1 MLVKDAM
8 TTPAIVCPAETP
20 LREVVALFR
29 KHHIGG
35 LPVMEGRELVGMV
48 TESDLISLLESERI
62 SDDLWLPSPFEVIEI
77 PIREY
82 INWEKTKHALR
93 NIGDMPAKKIM
104 THRVI
109 TATEEMDVEA
119 AAALMLK
126 EGISRLPVLRG
137 KTIVG
142 IVTRADIINAIGSS
156 YTKEEQGGV
165 NQ

>member
-1 MLVKDAM
+1 MYVKDAM
-8 TTPAIVCPAETP
+8 TKEAIVCTADTP

-35 LPVMEGRELVGMV
+35 LPVMEGRELIGMI

-62 SDDLWLPSPFEVIEI
+62 SDDLWLPSPFEIIEI

-93 NIGDMPAKKIM
+93 NIGDLPAKKIM
-104 THRVI
+104 THRVV
-109 TATEEMDVEA
+109 TASEETDVEA

-142 IVTRADIINAIGSS
+142 IITRADIINAIGSS
-156 YTKEEQGGV
+156 YSGKDGADA
-165 NQ
+165 

>member
-1 MLVKDAM
+1 MLVADAM
-8 TTPAIVCPAETP
+8 TRNAITCSAETP
-20 LREVVALFR
+20 LRDVVSLFR

-35 LPVMEGRELVGMV
+35 VPVMEGRELVGMI

-77 PIREY
+77 PIREM

-93 NIGDMPAKKIM
+93 NIGDMPARKIM

-109 TATEEMDVEA
+109 TATEEMEVEA

-137 KTIVG
+137 KSIVG

-156 YTKEEQGGV
+156 YAENIEEGD
-165 NQ
+165 

>member
-1 MLVKDAM
+1 MLVQDAM
-8 TTPAIVCPAETP
+8 TKEAIVCSAETP
-20 LREVVALFR
+20 LRDVVSLFR

-35 LPVMEGRELVGMV
+35 LPVMEGRELVGMI
-48 TESDLISLLESERI
+48 TESDLIALLESEGR
-62 SDDLWLPSPFEVIEI
+62 SDDLWLPSPFEIIEI

-137 KTIVG
+137 KTIIG
-142 IVTRADIINAIGSS
+142 IITRADIINAIGTT
-156 YTKEEQGGV
+156 YTEKNGGE
-165 NQ
+165 

>member
-1 MLVKDAM
+1 MLVQDAM
-8 TTPAIVCPAETP
+8 TKEVITCSAETP
-20 LREVVALFR
+20 LRDVVALFR

-35 LPVMEGRELVGMV
+35 LPVMEGRELVGMI
-48 TESDLISLLESERI
+48 TESDLISLLESERR

-93 NIGDMPAKKIM
+93 NIGDIPVKKIM

-109 TATEEMDVEA
+109 TATGEMDVEA

-142 IVTRADIINAIGSS
+142 IITRADIINAIGSLC
-156 YTKEEQGGV
+156 TEKIGADQ
-165 NQ
+165 

>member
-1 MLVKDAM
+1 MLVKEAM
-8 TTPAIVCPAETP
+8 TKTPVTCRTDTP

-35 LPVMEGRELVGMV
+35 LPVLDGTELVGMV
-48 TESDLISLLESERI
+48 TESDLISLLETERT

-82 INWEKTKHALR
+82 INWEKTRHSLQ

-104 THRVI
+104 TRRII
-109 TATEEMDVEA
+109 TAAENMDVEA
-119 AAALMLK
+119 AASLMLR

-137 KTIVG
+137 KIIVG
-142 IVTRADIINAIGSS
+142 IITRADIINAIGSS
-156 YTKEEQGGV
+156 YTQNTGTD
-165 NQ
+165 QQ

>member
-1 MLVKDAM
+1 MLVTNAM
-8 TTPAIVCPAETP
+8 TKEVITCSAETP
-20 LREVVALFR
+20 LRDVVALFR

-93 NIGDMPAKKIM
+93 NIGDLPAKKIM
-104 THRVI
+104 THRVV
-109 TATEEMDVEA
+109 TATGEMDIEA

-137 KTIVG
+137 KTIIG

-156 YTKEEQGGV
+156 YREKNEAGA
-165 NQ
+165 

>member
-1 MLVKDAM
+1 MLVSAAM
-8 TTPAIVCPAETP
+8 TKDVIVCSSETP
-20 LREVVALFR
+20 LRDVVALFR

-93 NIGDMPAKKIM
+93 NIGDLPAKKIM

-109 TATEEMDVEA
+109 TATGDMDVEA
-119 AAALMLK
+119 AAALMLR

-142 IVTRADIINAIGSS
+142 IVTRADIINAIGST
-156 YTKEEQGGV
+156 YTEKNEAGE
-165 NQ
+165 

>member
-8 TTPAIVCPAETP
+8 TKDAITCSAETP

-35 LPVMEGRELVGMV
+35 VPVMEGRELVGMV

-62 SDDLWLPSPFEVIEI
+62 SDDLWLPSPFEIIEI

-104 THRVI
+104 THHVI
-109 TATEEMDVEA
+109 TATEDMDVEA
-119 AAALMLK
+119 AASLMIR

-142 IVTRADIINAIGSS
+142 IVTRADIINAIGSTYS
-156 YTKEEQGGV
+156 GNNETGAT
-165 NQ
+165 

>member
-1 MLVKDAM
+1 MLVEDAM
-8 TTPAIVCPAETP
+8 TKDPVVCSTETP

-35 LPVMEGRELVGMV
+35 LPVLEGTDLVGIV
-48 TESDLISLLESERI
+48 SESDLISLLETERI
-62 SDDLWLPSPFEVIEI
+62 SDDLWLPSPFEVIEV

-82 INWEKTKHALR
+82 INWEKTKHALT
-93 NIGDMPAKKIM
+93 NIGDMPVKKVM

-109 TATEEMDVEA
+109 TATGDMDVEA

-126 EGISRLPVLRG
+126 EGISRLPVIKG
-137 KTIVG
+137 KKIVG
-142 IVTRADIINAIGSS
+142 IITRADIINAIGSS
-156 YTKEEQGGV
+156 YTASEGAE

>member
-1 MLVKDAM
+1 MTKD
-8 TTPAIVCPAETP
+8 PVVCTAETS
-20 LREVVALFR
+20 LRDVVGLLR

-35 LPVMEGRELVGMV
+35 LPVMEGTELVGII

-62 SDDLWLPSPFEVIEI
+62 SDDLWLPSPFEIIEI

-93 NIGDMPAKKIM
+93 NIGDMPAKKVM

-109 TATEEMDVEA
+109 TAIEEMDIEA

-126 EGISRLPVLRG
+126 EGIARLPIIRG
-137 KTIVG
+137 KKLVG
-142 IVTRADIINAIGSS
+142 IVTRADIINAVGSS
-156 YTKEEQGGV
+156 RSLKEGADT
-165 NQ
+165 

>member
-1 MLVKDAM
+1 MLVSDAM
-8 TTPAIVCPAETP
+8 TKEPIVCSADTT
-20 LREVVALFR
+20 LRDVVALFR

-48 TESDLISLLESERI
+48 TESDLISLLESERR

-93 NIGDMPAKKIM
+93 NIGEMPAKKIM
-104 THRVI
+104 THRVL

-119 AAALMLK
+119 AATLMLK

-142 IVTRADIINAIGSS
+142 IITRADIINAIGTT
-156 YTKEEQGGV
+156 YAEKNEA
-165 NQ
+165 

>member
-1 MLVKDAM
+1 MLVADAM
-8 TTPAIVCPAETP
+8 TMPAITCPAEMP
-20 LREVVALFR
+20 LRDVVALFR

-48 TESDLISLLESERI
+48 TESDLISLLESERR
-62 SDDLWLPSPFEVIEI
+62 SDDLWLPSPFEIIEI

-82 INWEKTKHALR
+82 INWEKTKHALS

-104 THRVI
+104 THRVV

-119 AAALMLK
+119 AAALMIR
-126 EGISRLPVLRG
+126 EGISRLPVMRG

-156 YTKEEQGGV
+156 YQGTEGAE
-165 NQ
+165 

>member
-1 MLVKDAM
+1 MLVQDAM
-8 TTPAIVCPAETP
+8 TKEVITCSAETP
-20 LREVVALFR
+20 LRDVVALFR

-35 LPVMEGRELVGMV
+35 LPVMEGRELVGMI
-48 TESDLISLLESERI
+48 TESDLISLLESERR

-93 NIGDMPAKKIM
+93 NIGDIPVKKIM

-109 TATEEMDVEA
+109 TATGEMDVEA

-142 IVTRADIINAIGSS
+142 IITRADIINAIGSL
-156 YTKEEQGGV
+156 YTEKIGADQ
-165 NQ
+165 

>member
-8 TTPAIVCPAETP
+8 TKNPVTCKTDTP

-35 LPVMEGRELVGMV
+35 LPVLDGTELAGMV
-48 TESDLISLLESERI
+48 TESDLISLLETERI

-82 INWEKTKHALR
+82 VNWEKTKHALR

-104 THRVI
+104 TRRVI
-109 TATEEMDVEA
+109 TATEGLDVEA
-119 AAALMLK
+119 AASLMLK

-137 KTIVG
+137 KNLVG
-142 IVTRADIINAIGSS
+142 IITRADIINAVGSS
-156 YTKEEQGGV
+156 YTASEGAHQ
-165 NQ
+165 